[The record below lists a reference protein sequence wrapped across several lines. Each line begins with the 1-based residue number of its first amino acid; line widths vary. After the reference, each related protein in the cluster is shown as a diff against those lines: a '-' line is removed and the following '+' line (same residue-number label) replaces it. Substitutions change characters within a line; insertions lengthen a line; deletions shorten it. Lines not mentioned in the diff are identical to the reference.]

1 MKTLLASLFLISSS
15 AIAADC
21 NVNLKGNL
29 SLEKGILTLSTQ
41 DDKPLVL
48 DGSRATLNGNNMS
61 LNTDQQQLLN
71 QYHQQVS
78 ELAPQVAGIALDAV
92 ALASEGI
99 NSAFGELLGYD
110 DELVLEFSEEMNLLK
125 ERVSQQLYAED
136 GSIRFNSVQLKDE
149 SFLGPE
155 FESEIEQKVQRMVS
169 RSMGSL
175 MMAMGKQMLSSGG
188 DMKSFEQRMENFG
201 EDLEQRIT
209 SKADI
214 IEKRADS
221 LCYDLAR
228 LDDLEQQISQQIS
241 DLSEL
246 DIVRVE
252 SNRDLM

>member
-1 MKTLLASLFLISSS
+1 MKTLLASLLVISSS
-15 AIAADC
+15 AIATDC
-21 NVNLKGNL
+21 NVNLKGDL

-41 DDKPLVL
+41 DNQPLVL
-48 DGSRATLNGNNMS
+48 DGTGATFNGNTMS
-61 LNTDQQQLLN
+61 LNTQQQQLLN

-78 ELAPQVAGIALDAV
+78 ELAPQVAGIAMDAV
-92 ALASEGI
+92 ELASEGI

-110 DELVLEFSEEMNLLK
+110 DELVLEFSEEMSMLK
-125 ERVSQQLYAED
+125 EKVSQQLYAED
-136 GSIRFNSVQLKDE
+136 GSIRFNSVQLKDDK
-149 SFLGPE
+149 FFGPQ
-155 FESEIEQKVQRMVS
+155 FESEIEQKVKKMVA

-188 DMKSFEQRMENFG
+188 DMKNFEQRMENFG
-201 EDLEQRIT
+201 ENLEQRIT
-209 SKADI
+209 SKAEI

-228 LDDLEQQISQQIS
+228 LDDLEQQISHQIP

-252 SNRDLM
+252 GDRNLM